1 MEWELIAHK
10 EGKYIEIITRGTAD
24 YDGSLNMAK
33 IITETMRNDRI
44 TKVLIDH
51 RNITGISGKTIEIY
65 NRPKA
70 LRLLGLLLGVKI
82 AEIIKPE
89 HIEHFRFLETVSK
102 NQGFKLSI
110 FQEKTEALKWLLR

>member
-1 MEWELIAHK
+1 MEWELIFHK
-10 EGKYIEIITRGTAD
+10 EGKYVEIITQGVAD
-24 YDGSLNMAK
+24 YDGSLDMAK
-33 IITETMRNDRI
+33 CITETMRNNKI

-51 RNITGISGKTIEIY
+51 RNIAGISGKTIEIY

-70 LRLLGLLLGVKI
+70 LRLIGLLLGVKI

-89 HIEHFRFLETVSK
+89 HIEHFRFLETVCI

-110 FQEKTEALKWLLR
+110 FHEKQEALKWLLS